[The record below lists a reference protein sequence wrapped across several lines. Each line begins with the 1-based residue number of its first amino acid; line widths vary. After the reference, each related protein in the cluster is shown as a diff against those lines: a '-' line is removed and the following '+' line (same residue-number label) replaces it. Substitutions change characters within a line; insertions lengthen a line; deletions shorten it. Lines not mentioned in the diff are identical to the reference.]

1 LAARD
6 GSVRVRSRKAIGLLA
21 VLALTSAVAAS
32 CARMTPRHDGPVSD
46 HFDGVRFYQVPAVHK
61 GLDEVLKW
69 QLTRESAGPWERDL
83 TRIDTPLPP
92 ARADDGIL
100 SVTFINHATVLIQ
113 VGGLNILTDPIWSGR
128 ASPVQA
134 VGPQRFRA
142 PGMRFQDLP
151 LVDLVL
157 VSHNHFDHMDEDTL
171 ARLAEDHDPLFVVP
185 LANCRYLERFGVERC
200 RELDWWE
207 VHEAAGGVSI
217 HAVPARHWARR
228 SIADTNRSLWSG
240 FVIRSDQHRIYF
252 AGDTGMGGHFKEIRE
267 RLGTPDL
274 AILPIGAYLP
284 RWFMSAQHI
293 DPGEAVMAHRILGA
307 KESMAIHFGTFRL
320 ADDGQQQP
328 VLDLAEAMAADGLD
342 RKSFW
347 VPNNGDTHRW
357 DARSER

>member
-1 LAARD
+1 MAARD

-100 SVTFINHATVLIQ
+100 IVTFINHATVLIQ